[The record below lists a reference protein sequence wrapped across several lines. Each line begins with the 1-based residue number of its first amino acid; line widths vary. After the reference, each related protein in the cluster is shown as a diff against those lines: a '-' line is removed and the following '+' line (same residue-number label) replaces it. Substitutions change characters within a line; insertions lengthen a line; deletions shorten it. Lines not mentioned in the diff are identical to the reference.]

1 MVMAVLLAVSC
12 GQNGRQ
18 GAHPELH
25 TRQFPSVTPPAMMQN
40 QQEIMEYMSQH
51 FWDAFMTPVQGYRC
65 DSLYVAGVSKGD
77 IEQNLANYIYLLD
90 MLPMREAKKAVAAMA
105 DKAEAYEAADS
116 TSNVF
121 ESFAELTEKY
131 MFDPNSPLRNEDY
144 YQAYASRLARSRWL
158 DQASMDK
165 YAYIA
170 GTCSLN
176 AVGTKAADFVFSDR
190 NGREHSLYSIESD
203 YTLLFFS
210 NPGCESCLQIINSL
224 REDPKVN
231 AMIAQGALSVVNVYI
246 DEDIQAW
253 RDYMPIYPETWYNGF
268 DPNLVIRSDRI
279 YNVRAIPSLYL
290 LDSQKTVLMK
300 DAVPEKLFNLIN
312 SL

>member
-1 MVMAVLLAVSC
+1 
-12 GQNGRQ
+12 
-18 GAHPELH
+18 
-25 TRQFPSVTPPAMMQN
+25 
-40 QQEIMEYMSQH
+40 
-51 FWDAFMTPVQGYRC
+51 
-65 DSLYVAGVSKGD
+65 
-77 IEQNLANYIYLLD
+77 
-90 MLPMREAKKAVAAMA
+90 
-105 DKAEAYEAADS
+105 
-116 TSNVF
+116 
-121 ESFAELTEKY
+121 

-144 YQAYASRLARSRWL
+144 YQAYASCLARSRWL

-190 NGREHSLYSIESD
+190 NGRERSLYSIESD

-253 RDYMPIYPETWYNGF
+253 RDYMPIYPDTWYNGF
-268 DPNLVIRSDRI
+268 DPNLIIRSDRI

>member
-25 TRQFPSVTPPAMMQN
+25 TRQFPSVTPPAMIQN

-51 FWDAFMTPVQGYRC
+51 FWDAFMTPVHGYRC

-90 MLPMREAKKAVAAMA
+90 MLPMKEAKKAVAAMA

-121 ESFAELTEKY
+121 ESFVELTEKY

-190 NGREHSLYSIESD
+190 NGRERSLYSIESD

-253 RDYMPIYPETWYNGF
+253 RDYMPIYPDNGF
-268 DPNLVIRSDRI
+268 DPNLIIRSDRI

>member
-1 MVMAVLLAVSC
+1 MVMAVLLVVSC

-190 NGREHSLYSIESD
+190 NGRERSLYSIESD

-246 DEDIQAW
+246 DEG
-253 RDYMPIYPETWYNGF
+253 YSEK
-268 DPNLVIRSDRI
+268 VSD
-279 YNVRAIPSLYL
+279 LG
-290 LDSQKTVLMK
+290 
-300 DAVPEKLFNLIN
+300 
-312 SL
+312 